1 LEREKEVG
9 RQKCEKEF
17 EFRDRQALTCE
28 SPFTIFLRHDSDYGQ
43 YIKSKGAF
51 DIMKTPKIPDA

>member
-9 RQKCEKEF
+9 RQKWEKEF

-28 SPFTIFLRHDSDYGQ
+28 SPFAIFVVPAADYSQ

-51 DIMKTPKIPDA
+51 DIMKIPKIPDA